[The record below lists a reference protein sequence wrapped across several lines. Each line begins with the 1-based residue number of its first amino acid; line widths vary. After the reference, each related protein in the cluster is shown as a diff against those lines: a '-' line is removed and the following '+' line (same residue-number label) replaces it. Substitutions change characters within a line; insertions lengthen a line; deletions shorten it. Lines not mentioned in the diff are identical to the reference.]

1 MHNFNNSNNKALASE
16 LDIIS
21 QEQPME
27 LILPCLFSELE
38 ADALKNIIQSINK
51 INFLNHVIIGLDKA
65 NHKQFLYAREY
76 FSELKVQHSILWND
90 GPKLKALQKV
100 LHKEGIADVEDGKGK
115 KCLVLYRIC
124 II

>member
-1 MHNFNNSNNKALASE
+1 MLIIKRLANE

-51 INFLNHVIIGLDKA
+51 T
-65 NHKQFLYAREY
+65 
-76 FSELKVQHSILWND
+76 
-90 GPKLKALQKV
+90 KLFKP
-100 LHKEGIADVEDGKGK
+100 
-115 KCLVLYRIC
+115 CNNRFR
-124 II
+124 